1 MEARLARAALLFAV
15 VLSTGAGYRT
25 QNFIVTC
32 DDAAFGQRVAEEAE
46 RFRRELA
53 IEWLGQ
59 ELAPWPSP
67 CPIVVKFDQY
77 ASGRTSFGFQPQGG
91 RSYPVAWD
99 MEVCGSRERI
109 LDAVLPH
116 EITHAIFATHFGQP
130 LPRWADEGAC
140 TTVEHSSERV
150 KHKQMLVEFLMT
162 KRGIPFNR
170 MFRMM
175 EYPRDM
181 LPLYAQGHS
190 VADFL
195 IRHEGRRHFVNF
207 IGAGLQHQDWDRAVR
222 DFYEYQDLS
231 ELQVT
236 WNDWVRQG
244 SKPFEPSSNVSASS
258 SQEGGSLTGSV
269 ATINQLDQRDSDS
282 SATSP
287 VNGYSGQEVQGN
299 VVSQSGSKA
308 SHDSES
314 WYFAMLREHQGDQQG
329 SVTYRQQLETA
340 DRRLIETIH
349 PTSST
354 VWR

>member
-1 MEARLARAALLFAV
+1 MEARLARMALLFAV

-25 QNFIVTC
+25 QNFIISC
-32 DDAAFGQRVAEEAE
+32 DDTAFAERVAEEAE

-59 ELAPWPSP
+59 ELPPWQSP
-67 CPIVVKFDQY
+67 CPIVVKFDRY
-77 ASGRTSFGFQPQGG
+77 ASGRTSFGFQSLGG
-91 RSYPVAWD
+91 RSYPTAWD

-140 TTVEHSSERV
+140 TTVEHSSERA
-150 KHKQMLVEFLMT
+150 KHKKMLVEFLMT

-195 IRHEGRRHFVNF
+195 IRHDGRRHFVKF
-207 IGAGLQHQDWDRAVR
+207 IEAGLQHQDWDRAIQ
-222 DFYEYQDLS
+222 EYYDYDDLS
-231 ELQVT
+231 DLQLT
-236 WNDWVRQG
+236 WNDWVRHG
-244 SKPFEPSSNVSASS
+244 SKP
-258 SQEGGSLTGSV
+258 
-269 ATINQLDQRDSDS
+269 LDQESGVASKTQFADPEQGNDLGPQQLANGTSDR
-282 SATSP
+282 A
-287 VNGYSGQEVQGN
+287 VDLNGPGDRQEVDNQRTQSRSGTSRN
-299 VVSQSGSKA
+299 SQ
-308 SHDSES
+308 S
-314 WYFAMLREHQGDQQG
+314 WYFAMMREHQQG
-329 SVTYRQQLETA
+329 QPESITYRRELREADHQLMK
-340 DRRLIETIH
+340 RIN
-349 PTSST
+349 PQPST